1 MIYPLKTFLEGTMAR
16 LKKKRF
22 DHETSL
28 KNIKKNSP
36 SERLL
41 RDEGS
46 TYLYIH

>member
-1 MIYPLKTFLEGTMAR
+1 MVR

-22 DHETSL
+22 DHETFFE
-28 KNIKKNSP
+28 NIDKNSP

-46 TYLYIH
+46 SYLCIVEKL